1 MAKKSIDEIEASA
14 ELLAAARIAY
24 ANPFSSFWEELS
36 ARLYPEGDAEVEPL
50 PRRDDS
56 GTVS

>member
-36 ARLYPEGDAEVEPL
+36 GRLYPVGDAEVIPL
-50 PRRDDS
+50 PRRETP
-56 GTVS
+56 GTV